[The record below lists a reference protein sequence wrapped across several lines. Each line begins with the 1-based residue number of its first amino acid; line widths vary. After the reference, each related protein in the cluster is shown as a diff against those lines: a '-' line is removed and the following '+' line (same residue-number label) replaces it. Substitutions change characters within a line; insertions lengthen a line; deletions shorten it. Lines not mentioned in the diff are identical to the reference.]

1 MEKKRTCY
9 LFVFNGYSD
18 WEPALAITGLN
29 NYSDV
34 AIKTFSLDGKSI
46 ESMGDVKVQPDLK
59 MSDVH
64 LTATDLLLLP
74 GGELWEQ
81 GGNLETI
88 PHVEQAIKEGT
99 TVAAI
104 WSNYSSREDGC
115 SRFYR
120 AHK

>member
-46 ESMGDVKVQPDLK
+46 ESMGDIKVQPDLK

-81 GGNLETI
+81 GGNIETV
-88 PHVEQAIKEGT
+88 PLRTSLQQRHYSCCHLR
-99 TVAAI
+99 
-104 WSNYSSREDGC
+104 SNHC
-115 SRFYR
+115 SR
-120 AHK
+120 